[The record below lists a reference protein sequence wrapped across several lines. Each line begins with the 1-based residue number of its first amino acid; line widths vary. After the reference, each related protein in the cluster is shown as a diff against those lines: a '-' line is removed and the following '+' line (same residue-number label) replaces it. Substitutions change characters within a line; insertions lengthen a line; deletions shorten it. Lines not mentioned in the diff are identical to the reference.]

1 MLDIVARIVS
11 AAKVTI
17 ESIYYMK
24 TVFKCLFLDFQ
35 SEILQFNNGRIH
47 VKFGVTFTMF
57 IDIFL
62 NFLYPS
68 YEGFSVEQ
76 FPSNTVV
83 LEEEKGWM
91 LDGGMHYFL
100 KNILCR
106 KLFLT
111 LFVCFL

>member
-47 VKFGVTFTMF
+47 VKFGVTFGV
-57 IDIFL
+57 
-62 NFLYPS
+62 Y
-68 YEGFSVEQ
+68 
-76 FPSNTVV
+76 
-83 LEEEKGWM
+83 
-91 LDGGMHYFL
+91 
-100 KNILCR
+100 
-106 KLFLT
+106 
-111 LFVCFL
+111 